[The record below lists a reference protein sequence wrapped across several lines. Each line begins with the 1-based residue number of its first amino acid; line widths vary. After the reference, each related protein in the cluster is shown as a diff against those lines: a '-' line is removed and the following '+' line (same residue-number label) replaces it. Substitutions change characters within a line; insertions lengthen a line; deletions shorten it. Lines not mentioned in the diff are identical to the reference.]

1 MPLTSRQA
9 ARWVPDAGRG
19 SATRTQCCSCFWHIY
34 ISTTQKKMES
44 WAQLGSSCAADTVHI
59 PAVSTGLGLQLL
71 HSTHCAGGRSQ
82 GTALVSP
89 QPGDTA
95 TACFGLRALGNCAW
109 DFVVSFDSFMTAV
122 LLAQVVPN
130 PYYCC
135 WRRNK
140 SLLISFIYQ
149 KKKKKPSTK
158 SYFLKQQRQKE
169 QGDLRLRHLQDAS
182 PTRFEPQECCILHY
196 HGSGTS
202 FSKPLI
208 SVPEITPTT
217 PREPWNRE
225 GARVQ
230 EEDVDQGDA
239 GAAYLQVKQQPP

>member
-1 MPLTSRQA
+1 MPLSSRQA

-19 SATRTQCCSCFWHIY
+19 SAARTRCCSCFWHIY
-34 ISTTQKKMES
+34 ISTTQKKMGS

-89 QPGDTA
+89 QPGDTG

-149 KKKKKPSTK
+149 KKKTLHKILFLKAAKAEGTGGSEAETPPRCFSSK
-158 SYFLKQQRQKE
+158 IWAPGMLHSPLPWVWYFLLQTPYFCAGDHTNHP
-169 QGDLRLRHLQDAS
+169 QGAM
-182 PTRFEPQECCILHY
+182 
-196 HGSGTS
+196 
-202 FSKPLI
+202 K
-208 SVPEITPTT
+208 
-217 PREPWNRE
+217 
-225 GARVQ
+225 
-230 EEDVDQGDA
+230 
-239 GAAYLQVKQQPP
+239 